1 MDNGIDAGDP
11 ASFDAWMGGHA
22 RGSMDGGWEYAGR
35 QAAQQWR
42 VEAEE
47 EARMMAKE
55 QAIETARGRLQREQP
70 QLSRGENI
78 RLAEAEAE
86 TTWRNYIDDFRAE
99 CGIDDSE
106 SGSEVGEAEQ
116 AEHGVGED
124 MTREQLGNAARQQA
138 QFVQRDRA
146 AEKSSAQHWPLNES
160 ELDYAAE
167 TRGWEKIECERSE
180 APMASYKKDEVR
192 LNFWLSTGT
201 VGSYLDHP
209 TQGKTQLFRRDITM
223 SAVAALFANP
233 RQHTGAGY
241 HTREQLHGKRP
252 ASPNAP
258 KTPAKRG
265 SDECLC
271 LICGDNAA
279 KACAN
284 VCCGKCC
291 PGPCARHAR

>member
-22 RGSMDGGWEYAGR
+22 RGSMDGGWEYAGQ

-138 QFVQRDRA
+138 QFVQHDRA

-180 APMASYKKDEVR
+180 APMASYK
-192 LNFWLSTGT
+192 
-201 VGSYLDHP
+201 
-209 TQGKTQLFRRDITM
+209 
-223 SAVAALFANP
+223 
-233 RQHTGAGY
+233 
-241 HTREQLHGKRP
+241 
-252 ASPNAP
+252 
-258 KTPAKRG
+258 
-265 SDECLC
+265 
-271 LICGDNAA
+271 
-279 KACAN
+279 
-284 VCCGKCC
+284 
-291 PGPCARHAR
+291 